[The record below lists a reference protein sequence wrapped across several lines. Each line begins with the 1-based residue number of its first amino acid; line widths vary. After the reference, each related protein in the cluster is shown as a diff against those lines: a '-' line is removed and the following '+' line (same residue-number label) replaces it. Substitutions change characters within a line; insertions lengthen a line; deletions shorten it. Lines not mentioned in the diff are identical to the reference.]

1 MGKLVRM
8 MTASEFVDAR
18 GGPKAVAEA
27 TGRKPGAVS
36 LWKNRNK
43 IPRDAW
49 PEVIK
54 GFADVTLDDLLNIER
69 ASEVASE
76 RMRAA

>member
-27 TGRKPGAVS
+27 TGRNPGAVS

-69 ASEVASE
+69 ASEAASE

>member
-1 MGKLVRM
+1 M

-27 TGRKPGAVS
+27 TGRNPGAVS

-69 ASEVASE
+69 ASEAASE

>member
-1 MGKLVRM
+1 M

-27 TGRKPGAVS
+27 TGRNPGAVS

-49 PEVIK
+49 PEIIK
-54 GFADVTLDDLLNIER
+54 AYDDVSLDDLLGMEKCAEAAPDR
-69 ASEVASE
+69 S
-76 RMRAA
+76 RAA

>member
-1 MGKLVRM
+1 MRM

-27 TGRKPGAVS
+27 TGRNPGAVS

-54 GFADVTLDDLLNIER
+54 AFADVTLDDLLGIEK
-69 ASEVASE
+69 ASEAASE
-76 RMRAA
+76 RKRAA